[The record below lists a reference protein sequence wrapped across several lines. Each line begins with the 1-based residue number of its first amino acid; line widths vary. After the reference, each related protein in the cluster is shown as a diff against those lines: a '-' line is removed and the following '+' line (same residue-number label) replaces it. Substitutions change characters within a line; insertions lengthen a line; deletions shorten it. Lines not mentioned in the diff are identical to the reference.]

1 MKLKKLQR
9 IGKIRAKPS
18 IRMKR
23 SKLAV
28 DRAVKDPMQSALDG
42 LAGESRDTP
51 EAIQWLVRYGVQR
64 AMEGEFRFLKEILDT
79 IDGPV
84 E

>member
-1 MKLKKLQR
+1 MKLKRLQR
-9 IGKIRAKPS
+9 FGKIRAKPS

-28 DRAVKDPMQSALDG
+28 DRAVKYPMQSALDCLSLEG
-42 LAGESRDTP
+42 ADTP
-51 EAIQWLVRYGVQR
+51 EAIRWLVTYGFQR
-64 AMEGEFRFLKEILDT
+64 ALEGEFRFLKEILDAV
-79 IDGPV
+79 DGPV